1 MKNNNQFLAELI
13 KDENLCELKKVCI
26 IKKDNLLIRFSKVIP
41 NRFYRNYYLKLVFK
55 NGTSKLLYINNFIRD
70 LIKYEI
76 SGYNSKIG
84 LDI

>member
-1 MKNNNQFLAELI
+1 MKNNNEYLAELI

-55 NGTSKLLYINNFIRD
+55 NGSSKLLLINHLIRD
-70 LIKYEI
+70 IIKYQI
-76 SGYNSKIG
+76 TVYNSK
-84 LDI
+84 LV